1 MAIVVQKYGGSSLNG
16 VTRIKQVATR
26 ITESSHQGYQVVV
39 VVSAMGNSTNDL
51 IALANKLTSNP
62 ADHELDV
69 LMSTGELISATL
81 TTMALNDLGCKAISI
96 TGPQAGIQTDN
107 QYHKY
112 RKARIVNIETT
123 RIREELAKG
132 NVLIVAGFQGVSSEM
147 DITTLGTGGSDTTAV
162 ALAVAL
168 KAQECQIFT
177 DVEGIYTADPRIVP
191 EATKLS
197 EIGYEEMLELSNY
210 GFKIHPRSIEL
221 GAIYKMPIRVRSSS
235 SSVAGTLIHQTHLK
249 GSNDVCGIAADQ
261 DVASITLRSLP
272 NKPGTASRIFG
283 SLARADISVDTIVK
297 NVSFENQ
304 SDLTF
309 TVSRADLQKSLAI
322 VKPIASN
329 TDNIKISSD
338 ATLAK
343 VSIVGT
349 GMRKAP
355 GFAAKVFMT
364 LSSNH
369 VDIFLIATSEIRMTC
384 VVPENQ
390 VLAAVLSLHRV
401 FELNKAT

>member
-39 VVSAMGNSTNDL
+39 VVSAIGNSTNDL

-69 LMSTGELISATL
+69 LMPTGELISATL
-81 TTMALNDLGCKAISI
+81 TTMALNDLGCKAISL

-107 QYHKY
+107 QY

-147 DITTLGTGGSDTTAV
+147 DITTLGRGGSDTTAV

-235 SSVAGTLIHQTHLK
+235 SSAVGTLIHQTHLK

-297 NVSFENQ
+297 NISFENQ

-349 GMRKAP
+349 GMQKAP

-369 VDIFLIATSEIRMTC
+369 VDIFLIATSEIRITC

-390 VLAAVLSLHRV
+390 VPAAVLSLHRV